1 MADTPYEIRVTP
13 LSQEDGGG
21 YMAMVPDLDGCVSDG
36 ETPQEA
42 VANAMDAI
50 SQWLQAR
57 REMGREIPAPGS
69 ATRQLASPRKP
80 EKLAGG

>member
-1 MADTPYEIRVTP
+1 MADTLYEIRVTP

-21 YMAMVPDLDGCVSDG
+21 YMAMVPDLEGCVSDG

-50 SQWLQAR
+50 AQWLQAR
-57 REMGREIPAPGS
+57 RDMGREIPAPGS
-69 ATRQLASPRKP
+69 SARQQTHPRKP
-80 EKLAGG
+80 EKMAGG

>member
-1 MADTPYEIRVTP
+1 MADTLYEIRVTP

-21 YMAMVPDLDGCVSDG
+21 YMATVPDLDGCVSDG

-50 SQWLQAR
+50 AQWLQAR
-57 REMGREIPAPGS
+57 REMGREIPVPGS
-69 ATRQLASPRKP
+69 ASGPQTSPRTP
-80 EKLAGG
+80 EKLTGG

>member
-50 SQWLQAR
+50 AQWLQAH
-57 REMGREIPAPGS
+57 REMGRDIPAPGS
-69 ATRQLASPRKP
+69 ASGPQTFPRTP
-80 EKLAGG
+80 EKLVGG

>member
-1 MADTPYEIRVTP
+1 MADTLYEIRVTP

-21 YMAMVPDLDGCVSDG
+21 YMATVPDLDGCVSDG

-50 SQWLQAR
+50 AQWLQAR
-57 REMGREIPAPGS
+57 REMGRESPAPGS
-69 ATRQLASPRKP
+69 AARQFASPRKP